1 MTRIGV
7 GDTLFF
13 DMDIVLV
20 GATSQVRDY
29 LLAGG
34 FKLERRWFFEF
45 LIPLVL
51 SSAGL

>member
-1 MTRIGV
+1 MGIGV
-7 GDTLFF
+7 GDTSFF
-13 DMDIVLV
+13 DRGTVFVDV
-20 GATSQVRDY
+20 TSRVRNH